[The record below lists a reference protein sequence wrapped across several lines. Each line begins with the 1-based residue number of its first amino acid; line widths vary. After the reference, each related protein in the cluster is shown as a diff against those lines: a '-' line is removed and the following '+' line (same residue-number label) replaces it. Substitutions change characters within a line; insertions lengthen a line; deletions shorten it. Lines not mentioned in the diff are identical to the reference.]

1 MYSSISHPSFHMLSF
16 FSATKVYS
24 SSFLNYMEL
33 DSGDKITVTS
43 GMGHKMEGKAMVDM
57 DMLCHRLRV

>member
-1 MYSSISHPSFHMLSF
+1 MLSF